1 MNEKKKYSY
10 SYSAQEN
17 TEIKRIREKYTEPSE
32 RETKLEQLRRLDE
45 SVTKSAQAVSL
56 TVGILGA
63 LILGFGMSCIMVW
76 SENMFV
82 PGIIF
87 GIIGIVI
94 SVFAYPIYKIKAEKK
109 RKEIAPLIL
118 KLTDELIK

>member
-17 TEIKRIREKYTEPSE
+17 KEIKRIREKYTEPSE
-32 RETKLEQLRRLDE
+32 RETKLEQLHRLDE
-45 SVTKSAQAVSL
+45 SVTKSAMAVSL

-63 LILGFGMSCIMVW
+63 LILGLGMSCIMVW
-76 SENMFV
+76 SEKMFV

-94 SVFAYPIYKIKAEKK
+94 SVLAYPIYKIKAEKK

>member
-1 MNEKKKYSY
+1 MNEKKTYSY
-10 SYSAQEN
+10 SYSAAEN
-17 TEIKRIREKYTEPSE
+17 KEIKKIREKYTEPNE

-45 SVTKSAQAVSL
+45 SVNKSAMAVAL

-63 LILGFGMSCIMVW
+63 LILGFGMSCVMVW
-76 SENMFV
+76 TDKMFV

-87 GIIGIVI
+87 GIIGITVCA
-94 SVFAYPIYKIKAEKK
+94 FAYPAYKIKASKK

>member
-1 MNEKKKYSY
+1 MKENKTYSY

-17 TEIKRIREKYTEPSE
+17 KEIKRIREKYTEPDE
-32 RETKLEQLRRLDE
+32 REAKLEQLRRLDA
-45 SVTKSAQAVSL
+45 SVHNKAAVLSL

-63 LILGFGMSCIMVW
+63 LILGLGMSCIMVW
-76 SENMFV
+76 SEKMFV

-87 GIIGIVI
+87 GIIGIII
-94 SVFAYPIYKIKAEKK
+94 SALAYPIYKIKAEKK

-118 KLTDELIK
+118 KLTDELMK

>member
-17 TEIKRIREKYTEPSE
+17 KEIKRIREKYTEPSE
-32 RETKLEQLRRLDE
+32 RETKLEQLHRLDE

-63 LILGFGMSCIMVW
+63 LILGLGMSCIMVW
-76 SENMFV
+76 SDKLFV

-87 GIIGIVI
+87 GIIGIII
-94 SVFAYPIYKIKAEKK
+94 SALAYPIYKIKAEKK

>member
-1 MNEKKKYSY
+1 M
-10 SYSAQEN
+10 
-17 TEIKRIREKYTEPSE
+17 
-32 RETKLEQLRRLDE
+32 
-45 SVTKSAQAVSL
+45 AVSL

-76 SENMFV
+76 SEKMFV
-82 PGIIF
+82 PGIIL
-87 GIIGIVI
+87 GIIGIAV

-109 RKEIAPLIL
+109 RKEIAPLII

>member
-10 SYSAQEN
+10 SYSAAEN
-17 TEIKRIREKYTEPSE
+17 KEIKRIREKYTEPDE

-45 SVTKSAQAVSL
+45 SVNKSAMAVAL
-56 TVGILGA
+56 TIGILGA
-63 LILGFGMSCIMVW
+63 LILGFGMSCVMVW
-76 SENMFV
+76 TDKMFV
-82 PGIIF
+82 PGIVI
-87 GIIGIVI
+87 GLIGLIITVL
-94 SVFAYPIYKIKAEKK
+94 AYPIYKIKAEKK

>member
-17 TEIKRIREKYTEPSE
+17 KEIRRIREKYTEPSE
-32 RETKLEQLRRLDE
+32 RETKLEQLHRLDE

-63 LILGFGMSCIMVW
+63 LILGLGMSCIMVW
-76 SENMFV
+76 SEKMFV

-94 SVFAYPIYKIKAEKK
+94 SVLAYPIYKIKAEKK

>member
-1 MNEKKKYSY
+1 MNEKSTY
-10 SYSAQEN
+10 SYSAKEIE
-17 TEIKRIREKYTEPSE
+17 EIKRIRYKYSEPDKK
-32 RETKLEQLRRLDE
+32 ETKLEQLRKLDK
-45 SVTKSAQAVSL
+45 SVNKSATAVSL

-63 LILGFGMSCIMVW
+63 LILGLGMSCIMVW
-76 SENMFV
+76 PEKMFV

-94 SVFAYPIYKIKAEKK
+94 CVLAYPIHKTKAEKK

>member
-17 TEIKRIREKYTEPSE
+17 KEIKRIRDKYTEPDE

-45 SVTKSAQAVSL
+45 SVTKSAMAVSL

-63 LILGFGMSCIMVW
+63 LILGLGMSCIMVW
-76 SENMFV
+76 SEKLFI
-82 PGIIF
+82 PGIVI
-87 GIIGIVI
+87 GIIGLIITVL
-94 SVFAYPIYKIKAEKK
+94 AYPIYKIKAEKK

>member
-10 SYSAQEN
+10 SYSAAEN
-17 TEIKRIREKYTEPSE
+17 KEIKKIREKYTEPDE

-45 SVTKSAQAVSL
+45 SVNKSAMAVAL

-63 LILGFGMSCIMVW
+63 LILGFGMSCVMVW
-76 SENMFV
+76 TDKMFV

-87 GIIGIVI
+87 GIIGIAACA
-94 SVFAYPIYKIKAEKK
+94 FAYPAYKIKAEKK

>member
-17 TEIKRIREKYTEPSE
+17 KEIKRIREKYTEPSE

-45 SVTKSAQAVSL
+45 SVNKSAMAVAL

-63 LILGFGMSCIMVW
+63 LILGFGMSCVMVW
-76 SENMFV
+76 ADKMFV

-87 GIIGIVI
+87 GILGIVI
-94 SVFAYPIYKIKAEKK
+94 SVLAYPIYKIKAEKK

>member
-17 TEIKRIREKYTEPSE
+17 KEIRRIREKYTEPSE
-32 RETKLEQLRRLDE
+32 RETKLEQLHRLDE

-76 SENMFV
+76 SDKLFV

-87 GIIGIVI
+87 GIIGIII
-94 SVFAYPIYKIKAEKK
+94 SVLAYPIYKIKAEKK

>member
-10 SYSAQEN
+10 SYSAAEN
-17 TEIKRIREKYTEPSE
+17 KEIKRIREKYTEPDE

-45 SVTKSAQAVSL
+45 SVNKSAMAVAL
-56 TVGILGA
+56 TIGILGA
-63 LILGFGMSCIMVW
+63 LILGFGMSCVMVW
-76 SENMFV
+76 TDKMFV
-82 PGIIF
+82 PGIV
-87 GIIGIVI
+87 IGLIGLILTVL
-94 SVFAYPIYKIKAEKK
+94 AYPIYKIKAEKK

>member
-17 TEIKRIREKYTEPSE
+17 KEIKRIREKYTEPSE
-32 RETKLEQLRRLDE
+32 RETKLEQLHRLDE

-87 GIIGIVI
+87 GIIGIII
-94 SVFAYPIYKIKAEKK
+94 SVLAYPIYKIKAEKK
-109 RKEIAPLIL
+109 RKEIAPVIL

>member
-1 MNEKKKYSY
+1 MNEKKTYSY
-10 SYSAQEN
+10 SYSAAEN
-17 TEIKRIREKYTEPSE
+17 KEIKRIRDKYTEPDA
-32 RETKLEQLRRLDE
+32 REAKLEQLRRLDA
-45 SVTKSAQAVSL
+45 SVHNKATAAAL
-56 TVGILGA
+56 AVGIIGA
-63 LILGFGMSCIMVW
+63 LILGFGMSCVMVW
-76 SENMFV
+76 TDKMFV

-94 SVFAYPIYKIKAEKK
+94 SVLAYPIYKIKAEKK